1 MDARLVADMVRI
13 GGINP
18 PRVAA
23 QDRYVG
29 YRAFCTDGNGAV
41 FSVRAELAAASGGAQ
56 SWMFAYHELTRAGWV
71 GWNDDAFADFAASD
85 AAGVVRRV
93 ADMVAGG
100 LHGGRVDHVDYRYWS
115 AGGRHRTAVLRSRRR
130 ERRRV
135 VQILRRF
142 GRETRRLAE
151 RRALVCAK
159 RALTASLP
167 DLVVALIFRL
177 VLV

>member
-100 LHGGRVDHVDYRYWS
+100 LHGGSCRSS
-115 AGGRHRTAVLRSRRR
+115 AASGA
-130 ERRRV
+130 
-135 VQILRRF
+135 
-142 GRETRRLAE
+142 
-151 RRALVCAK
+151 RRA
-159 RALTASLP
+159 ASP
-167 DLVVALIFRL
+167 SGARSSARSAR
-177 VLV
+177 